1 MRALTATLRYAGK
14 RSSYKNA
21 RHLITIAYLRGPGD
35 HAVLWRAADA
45 RGRTGLFIT
54 MRAAGQQAYTAA
66 PCFRLKL
73 IASVN
78 ASLFSPPGRL
88 EDLDLSPHLQSG
100 KVDVLV
106 SEWMGY
112 FLLFEGMLVSMS

>member
-1 MRALTATLRYAGK
+1 MRAKWQR
-14 RSSYKNA
+14 
-21 RHLITIAYLRGPGD
+21 
-35 HAVLWRAADA
+35 
-45 RGRTGLFIT
+45 
-54 MRAAGQQAYTAA
+54 AYTTA
-66 PCFRLKL
+66 PGFRLKL
-73 IASVN
+73 IISVN
-78 ASLFSPPGRL
+78 ATLFSPPGRL